1 MATNTAATRES
12 RRRKILERGADRL
25 ALITDR
31 TQTLPS
37 ESDDKPHPD
46 SSQQFNSHQDSPPD
60 LSDRITASRSGDNA
74 GFVPMSPNNDS
85 TIDAGHI
92 GSHIEPPLS
101 THAAI
106 TETSV
111 APAYGGSN
119 GQSSIVSSTDQKST
133 LPTSSTV
140 QHLTGPNSFVTPRQ
154 ISSAISASESSR
166 LFSSVA
172 IALFV
177 VLSNLGFP
185 LLGSNIIRSIISYRP
200 LYLVLLTSLTLVL
213 ARLLFNN
220 QRGFERAVGGE
231 HNMPSTSKYDWAE
244 QAGKALEVG
253 LVMQKAIEAVFM
265 DCSVYVLIV
274 IAGFTFVK

>member
-12 RRRKILERGADRL
+12 RRRKILERGGDRL
-25 ALITDR
+25 ALITGR

-60 LSDRITASRSGDNA
+60 LSDRITGERLPLSLSLSLSLPSVIVN
-74 GFVPMSPNNDS
+74 FVFCLLVVVTMRDLFLCPNNDS

-133 LPTSSTV
+133 LPTSST
-140 QHLTGPNSFVTPRQ
+140 QHNKEHHKF
-154 ISSAISASESSR
+154 
-166 LFSSVA
+166 
-172 IALFV
+172 
-177 VLSNLGFP
+177 
-185 LLGSNIIRSIISYRP
+185 RP

-220 QRGFERAVGGE
+220 QEVLKGLLEE
-231 HNMPSTSKYDWAE
+231 NIIPSTSKYDWAE

-265 DCSVYVLIV
+265 DCSVYV
-274 IAGFTFVK
+274 